1 WLANHLG
8 IEKSQTMGFGDSM
21 NDESMIRLLEYGVCM
36 ANGNEQIKQIADYV
50 TEKTNDES
58 GVADFILK
66 NVNLN

>member
-1 WLANHLG
+1 
-8 IEKSQTMGFGDSM
+8 
-21 NDESMIRLLEYGVCM
+21 GVCM

>member
-1 WLANHLG
+1 
-8 IEKSQTMGFGDSM
+8 MGFGDSM

-66 NVNLN
+66 NVNLH